1 MPKNLSEQLLH
12 ELGSSIVQGK
22 RQPGELLPKVE
33 TLSEMKGVSRT
44 VVREAMKGLSAR
56 RLIESSTRTGTVV
69 RPREAWLWWDPDIIS
84 WAAAAEENQSFLM
97 QLTEVRLAMEPA
109 AVKLAAKNADEEDI
123 AAIRHRYDLL
133 EKSVNSEDEWV
144 AADAAFHEAIL
155 HASHNEL
162 MQSLIQTLQEGLYQ
176 SRHTTMRILQ
186 RAGDSSRRM
195 ALDLHRDV
203 MTAVIE
209 GKEDEARMRMETLLH
224 TVSRLL
230 KEYEAEVKKEA
241 PK

>member
-12 ELGSSIVQGK
+12 ELGSSIVQGERK
-22 RQPGELLPKVE
+22 PGELLPKVE

-44 VVREAMKGLSAR
+44 VVRETMKGLSAR

-69 RPREAWLWWDPDIIS
+69 RDREAWLWWDPDIIS

-123 AAIRHRYDLL
+123 ATIRHRFDLL
-133 EKSVNSEDEWV
+133 EQSVDNEDDWV
-144 AADAAFHEAIL
+144 EADAAFHEAIL

-176 SRHTTMRILQ
+176 SRHTTMRMLQ
-186 RAGDSSRRM
+186 RAGDNSRKM

-209 GKEDEARMRMETLLH
+209 GKEDEAMARMETLLH
-224 TVSRLL
+224 TVSHLL

-241 PK
+241 PN